1 MRAGVAMVVLAGLL
15 LVPVGAHARKQSEV
29 RYRYDQVWGATI
41 RLIRVDYK
49 FKIRD
54 RDEEVGYLLFDYE
67 DGGRAHPGSV
77 ELVRYEAEGEER
89 IRIVLTIPA
98 MPSYVE
104 RMVLDKLGK
113 KLEKDYGMPPPPRP
127 KKKPAPEEPERDE
140 DDGEG
145 KGQDEGK
152 ADGDSR

>member
-1 MRAGVAMVVLAGLL
+1 MCAVLAMVVLAGLL
-15 LVPVGAHARKQSEV
+15 LVPAGAHARKQSEV

-49 FKIRD
+49 FQIRD

-77 ELVRYEAEGEER
+77 ELVRYEADGEER
-89 IRIVLTIPA
+89 VRIVITIPA

-113 KLEKDYGMPPPPRP
+113 KLEKDYGLPPPPRP
-127 KKKPAPEEPERDE
+127 KKKPAPKDPEP
-140 DDGEG
+140 
-145 KGQDEGK
+145 DEGE
-152 ADGDSR
+152 ADRKDEKGSDGSDG